1 MKDETAGKP
10 IKEFVGLRSKMYSLL
25 VDGKEKKTAKGI
37 KKSVIRRDLCH
48 AAYRDVLL
56 NETVTR
62 ATMNLIRSH
71 HHKVFS
77 ISCNKL
83 ALSSFDDKRYVLD
96 DKVHTRAH
104 GHYLNHLE
112 RVMEDE

>member
-1 MKDETAGKP
+1 MRKDKTAGKP
-10 IKEFVGLRSKMYSLL
+10 IKQSVGLCPKIYSLL
-25 VDGKEKKTAKGI
+25 FDGKEKKTVQGI
-37 KKSVIRRDLCH
+37 QTSVIRRDLYH
-48 AAYRDVLL
+48 AAYRDMIL

-71 HHKVFS
+71 HHK
-77 ISCNKL
+77 L

-96 DKVHTRAH
+96 DRVHTRTH
-104 GHYLNHLE
+104 GNYLNHLE

>member
-1 MKDETAGKP
+1 MLFRSGKP
-10 IKEFVGLRSKMYSLL
+10 FKLFVGLCSKMYSFL

-37 KKSVIRRDLCH
+37 TKSVIRRDLCH

-56 NETVTR
+56 NEAVTR

-83 ALSSFDDKRYVLD
+83 ALSSFDDKRYFLG

>member
-1 MKDETAGKP
+1 
-10 IKEFVGLRSKMYSLL
+10 
-25 VDGKEKKTAKGI
+25 
-37 KKSVIRRDLCH
+37 
-48 AAYRDVLL
+48 
-56 NETVTR
+56 
-62 ATMNLIRSH
+62 MNLIRSH

-83 ALSSFDDKRYVLD
+83 ALSSFDDKRYVLG

-104 GHYLNHLE
+104 GHYPNHLE

>member
-10 IKEFVGLRSKMYSLL
+10 IKEFFGLCSKMYSLL
-25 VDGKEKKTAKGI
+25 VNGKEKKTAKGI

-48 AAYRDVLL
+48 AAYRDVQL
-56 NETVTR
+56 NEAVTR

-71 HHKVFS
+71 HH
-77 ISCNKL
+77 KL

-96 DKVHTRAH
+96 DKVYTRAH
-104 GHYLNHLE
+104 GHYINHLE
-112 RVMEDE
+112 RVMKDE

>member
-1 MKDETAGKP
+1 
-10 IKEFVGLRSKMYSLL
+10 MYFLL

-37 KKSVIRRDLCH
+37 KKSAIRRDLCH

-56 NETVTR
+56 NEAVTR

-71 HHKVFS
+71 HHK
-77 ISCNKL
+77 L
-83 ALSSFDDKRYVLD
+83 ALLSFDDKRYVLD

-112 RVMEDE
+112 RVMEYE